1 MADTTKVTAEELQSL
16 QDVQKRSNL
25 LIQELGTIALQRL
38 NLDQREESAEKFL
51 AETQQLEAQLSKMLE
66 EKYGKVT
73 VDTVTGDIA
82 PIA

>member
-1 MADTTKVTAEELQSL
+1 MAENTKVTAEELQAL
-16 QDVQKRSNL
+16 QDVSKRSNL

-38 NLDQREESAEKFL
+38 NLDQREEAAEKFL
-51 AETQQLEAQLSKMLE
+51 AETQQLEAQLSKSLE